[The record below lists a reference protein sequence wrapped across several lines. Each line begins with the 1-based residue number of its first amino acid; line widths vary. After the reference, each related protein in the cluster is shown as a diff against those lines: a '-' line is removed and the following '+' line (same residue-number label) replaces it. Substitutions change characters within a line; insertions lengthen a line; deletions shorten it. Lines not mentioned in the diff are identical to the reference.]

1 MAQDAL
7 GNAVGSDNIATLRG
21 IDDFVTGFLAYETKA
36 TNVLAA
42 ADADPDSVLAN
53 IYAGFTW
60 MFLEAA
66 TAEEHAQLY
75 LDRARS
81 AAAAANPRE
90 ALLLRQLE
98 RWIAGDIPAVQS
110 IGESIVDLAALA
122 AIAPFDGLAG
132 EALAVCTGEALN
144 PLMALGQAHWS
155 ALRLALSRA
164 LRAGSPLQGKI
175 EPLLAAQADA

>member
-110 IGESIVDLAALA
+110 IGESIVDAFPRRARQH
-122 AIAPFDGLAG
+122 AITRSRRP
-132 EALAVCTGEALN
+132 VSRVN
-144 PLMALGQAHWS
+144 HGQQRGGCRAH
-155 ALRLALSRA
+155 
-164 LRAGSPLQGKI
+164 
-175 EPLLAAQADA
+175 E